1 MVFDDIK
8 PSCCSVGFFDSRS
21 KYKNCDTSAPRE
33 CYQYEI
39 EIYTEDGGD
48 AMLNG
53 NTYNIKKNHVLFCRP
68 GSIRNSNLHFK
79 CFYLH
84 ISISDE
90 KMNDYLN
97 DVPEYFGIYGIQAY
111 YNLIQTCILT
121 SSRHDYESDMLF
133 RSKVTELILK
143 IHKDAVSYSRS
154 EQSSAVFKAERYI
167 DDNFT
172 EKITL
177 SDLSEHV
184 HLSPN
189 YFQRLFSKVNGISPR
204 EYITE
209 KRLKYAAEL
218 ILTSDLDM
226 LEVAMSSGFS
236 SQSYFNYCFKK
247 KMGISPIKFRE
258 KQYEKYNI

>member
-1 MVFDDIK
+1 MIFDDIK

-21 KYKNCDTSAPRE
+21 KYKNRILSDPRE

-39 EIYTEDGGD
+39 EIYTEDGGE
-48 AMLNG
+48 AILNG
-53 NTYNIKKNHVLFCRP
+53 NTYKIKKNHGLFCCP
-68 GSIRNSNLHFK
+68 GSIRHSILHFK
-79 CFYLH
+79 CFYIH

-90 KMNDYLN
+90 KMNEYLK
-97 DVPEYFGIYGIQAY
+97 DIPEYFGISSIKTY

-133 RSKVTELILK
+133 RAKVVELILA
-143 IHKDAVSYSRS
+143 IRKDAVSSSRS

-177 SDLSEHV
+177 ADLAEYV
-184 HLSPN
+184 HLSPS

-209 KRLKYAAEL
+209 KRLKYAIDL

-226 LEVAMSSGFS
+226 LEVAMSCGFN

-247 KMGISPIKFRE
+247 KIGISPIKFRE
-258 KQYEKYNI
+258 KEYEKYNI